1 MKIQLLFKKEEC
13 MSLSDNPIKYIKNFL
28 NKRQLEKPSIVTN
41 PDNKDM
47 MVENDIVG
55 LDIINIKNKERIR
68 LLSSDLTVFNDYA
81 FKYYVPQF
89 ILCYFKSYKYIFID
103 MFLLSLCESTILS
116 KTSKR
121 YLQFDTEEIKI
132 ILFFLEAVL
141 NKLDINNNFTEEY
154 LSELKDLEFDAN
166 MAIDFWKKH
175 PSKNQE

>member
-1 MKIQLLFKKEEC
+1 